1 MVYFANDKTQY
12 TQNQLR
18 IEVGQ
23 KKNKTTRIICYC
35 FDVNYETALN
45 DIDKQGNSEIKE
57 FVIQQTVTKQCA
69 CEVRNPSGK
78 CCLSNFPK

>member
-23 KKNKTTRIICYC
+23 KQNKTTRIICYC
-35 FDVNYETALN
+35 FDVNFETALN

-57 FVIQQTVTKQCA
+57 FVFYLKFNLFDLMQGIK
-69 CEVRNPSGK
+69 
-78 CCLSNFPK
+78 